1 MKATKK
7 MKNQPDDQVLF
18 LEKLTD
24 LAERRGFRG
33 PIPGEPILPNVGE
46 SLTLKQIAKLKVMM
60 GFPDIA
66 GAVLAMGGEASKE
79 LIDLNDALKPAHGIK
94 EHKEMQLLLSKHKK
108 ADDLISNYE
117 PESAAKKTKPRST
130 KS

>member
-1 MKATKK
+1 MKDTKK
-7 MKNQPDDQVLF
+7 MKNQPDDQVIF

-33 PIPGEPILPNVGE
+33 PIPGEPMLPKVGD

-66 GAVLAMGGEASKE
+66 RSVLEIGGEASDE
-79 LIDLNDALKPAHGIK
+79 LIGLNDALKLAHGSE

-108 ADDLISNYE
+108 TDDLISKYK
-117 PESAAKKTKPRST
+117 PESALKKSKPRST